1 MLRDRQCRMTLQP
14 VETEMG
20 EMKNLLITVY
30 GGGDEAVAAVQRMGD
45 DWREQL
51 EQAAAEIERLRG
63 YRDEAE
69 SDAAVARL
77 LVDRLRLTD
86 AEREAVETAALEADA
101 HQHTGRAATLRGLL
115 DRVTEPLPKE
125 KLA

>member
-1 MLRDRQCRMTLQP
+1 
-14 VETEMG
+14 MG
-20 EMKNLLITVY
+20 VMKDLLITVY

-86 AEREAVETAALEADA
+86 EERAEIEALADEMKTLEMCYGEDSLCQRQSDRYGAYARLLTAMLK
-101 HQHTGRAATLRGLL
+101 R
-115 DRVTEPLPKE
+115 TE
-125 KLA
+125 